1 MNKNISRDFAQ
12 IYDTYSRQN
21 HWTSPDTLFNL
32 CKEFLNTHQIL
43 LDIGIGTGLSAI
55 PFKKAGLKIYGLDNS
70 EHMLEICGSKNIA
83 DELRLHDLNILPIP
97 YSDQKFDTIIAN
109 GVFHLTGYIESL
121 FNDIN
126 RLLKPN
132 GIFAFTVDIYKPNDS
147 IDYSSTGV
155 KGIWQKINKEHNFV
169 TFKHSVH
176 YIEELLAAFNFYYVK
191 ELDFCAFKSLAEN
204 REVFFRIYISRKN

>member
-1 MNKNISRDFAQ
+1 MSIAVITGIS
-12 IYDTYSRQN
+12 S
-21 HWTSPDTLFNL
+21 
-32 CKEFLNTHQIL
+32 NTGARL
-43 LDIGIGTGLSAI
+43 END
-55 PFKKAGLKIYGLDNS
+55 AG
-70 EHMLEICGSKNIA
+70 
-83 DELRLHDLNILPIP
+83 
-97 YSDQKFDTIIAN
+97 
-109 GVFHLTGYIESL
+109 
-121 FNDIN
+121 
-126 RLLKPN
+126 
-132 GIFAFTVDIYKPNDS
+132 S